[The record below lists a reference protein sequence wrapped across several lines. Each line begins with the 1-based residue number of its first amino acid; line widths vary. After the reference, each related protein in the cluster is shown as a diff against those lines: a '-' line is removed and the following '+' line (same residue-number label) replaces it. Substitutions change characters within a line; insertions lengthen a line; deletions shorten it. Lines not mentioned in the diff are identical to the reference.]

1 MDPGAARRDRRE
13 VTPEED
19 VQLRRERAYRK
30 VLEANREKFMNAP
43 QLGDRDAARTG
54 DVTFWRAWNGTAQH
68 QASRFGQDSAIRGIK
83 RLLGR
88 LEDEDCR

>member
-1 MDPGAARRDRRE
+1 

-30 VLEANREKFMNAP
+30 VLEANREKFMNAL
-43 QLGDRDAARTG
+43 QLGDRDAAITG

-68 QASRFGQDSAIRGIK
+68 QASRSARTPRYGASN
-83 RLLGR
+83 GSWGG
-88 LEDEDCR
+88 